1 MMKKS
6 LLVDVQKWT
15 EEPNWG
21 IPVFTYNL
29 IKNFIALNEEN
40 KKTGAE
46 YLDLYFLQDTVR
58 EQPEYD
64 KGKKTINK
72 YKELSKYYIEKI
84 GILRSG
90 ADYIYNKLKELK
102 LNKIY
107 RMYNRQ
113 TKKGQGKEK
122 FDAIYLPN
130 AGYYFPPFKAD
141 MIIATI
147 HDIAGIDRSQN
158 KSLNFRNYLRLSE
171 RKRVESNSLAII
183 KRSDIITTVSNYTK
197 SRLIDLLNIDGGKIK
212 IIPNGVDMNIF
223 KPVEDGGKG
232 KNKVKEYL
240 KNMHNIERP
249 FILYVGAIQPRK
261 NIKGLLDAYIYSEP
275 LKKIFDMVIVAGQI
289 WQSGEELKL
298 ISKYSDN
305 IHLIRNVR
313 VEELPLFYNAAEV
326 FIYPSFYE
334 GFGTPLL
341 EAFACGTPVA
351 VSDRTSLPEVGG
363 EAAVYFN
370 PYEIDD
376 IRQSLESLIF
386 DDELKYE
393 LVKKGFARVKDF
405 TWEKAAKKLL
415 EIVELN

>member
-6 LLVDVQKWT
+6 LLIDIQKWT

-40 KKTGAE
+40 KKIGAG

-58 EQPEYD
+58 EKPEYD

-72 YKELSKYYIEKI
+72 YKELSKYYIEKV

-102 LNKIY
+102 LDGIY
-107 RMYNRQ
+107 NEQR
-113 TKKGQGKEK
+113 KKGWKGEK
-122 FDAIYLPN
+122 FDAVYLPN
-130 AGYYFPPFKAD
+130 AGYYFPPFKSD
-141 MIIATI
+141 KIITTI
-147 HDIAGIDRSQN
+147 HDIAGIDKAKN
-158 KSLNFRNYLRLSE
+158 KSLNFRNYLRFSE
-171 RKRVESNSLAII
+171 RKRVESNSLTNI

-197 SRLIDLLNIDGGKIK
+197 SRLIDLLNIDEGKIK
-212 IIPNGVDMNIF
+212 IIPNGVNMNIF
-223 KPVEDGGKG
+223 KPIKDKD
-232 KNKVKEYL
+232 KNKAKEYL
-240 KNMHNIERP
+240 KNRHNIEKP

-261 NIKGLLDAYIYSEP
+261 NIKGLLDAYISSEL
-275 LKKIFDMVIVAGQI
+275 LKKNFDMVIVAGQI
-289 WQSGEELKL
+289 WQSRKELEC
-298 ISKYSDN
+298 IWKYSGN
-305 IHLIRNVR
+305 VHLIRNVL
-313 VEELPLFYNAAEV
+313 VEELPLFYNIAEV
-326 FIYPSFYE
+326 FTYPSFYE

-341 EAFACGTPVA
+341 EAFACGTPAV

-376 IRQSLESLIF
+376 IRQSLENLIF

-393 LVKKGFARVKDF
+393 IVKKGFTRVKDF
-405 TWEKAAKKLL
+405 TWENAAKKLL

>member
-1 MMKKS
+1 MKKS
-6 LLVDVQKWT
+6 LLIDIQKWT

-40 KKTGAE
+40 KKIGAG

-58 EQPEYD
+58 EKPEYD

-72 YKELSKYYIEKI
+72 YKELSKYYIEKV

-102 LNKIY
+102 LDGIY
-107 RMYNRQ
+107 NEQR
-113 TKKGQGKEK
+113 KKEWKGKK
-122 FDAIYLPN
+122 FDALYLPN
-130 AGYYFPPFKAD
+130 AGYYLPPFKSD
-141 MIIATI
+141 KIITTI
-147 HDIAGIDRSQN
+147 HDIAGIDKAKN
-158 KSLNFRNYLRLSE
+158 KSLNFRNYLRFSE
-171 RKRVESNSLAII
+171 RKRVESNSLTNI

-197 SRLIDLLNIDGGKIK
+197 SRLIDLLNIDEGKIK
-212 IIPNGVDMNIF
+212 IIPNGVNMNIF
-223 KPVEDGGKG
+223 KPIKDKD
-232 KNKVKEYL
+232 KAREYL
-240 KNMHNIERP
+240 KNRHNIEKP

-261 NIKGLLDAYIYSEP
+261 NIKGLLDAYISSEL
-275 LKKIFDMVIVAGQI
+275 LKKNFDMVIVAGQI
-289 WQSGEELKL
+289 WQSRKELEC
-298 ISKYSDN
+298 IWKYSGN
-305 IHLIRNVR
+305 VHLIRNVL
-313 VEELPLFYNAAEV
+313 VEELPLFYNIAEV
-326 FIYPSFYE
+326 FTYPSFYE

-341 EAFACGTPVA
+341 EAFACGTPAV

-376 IRQSLESLIF
+376 IRQSLENLIF

>member
-6 LLVDVQKWT
+6 LLVDIQKWT

-29 IKNFIALNEEN
+29 IKNFISLNEEN
-40 KKTGAE
+40 KKIGAE

-58 EQPEYD
+58 EKPEYD
-64 KGKKTINK
+64 KGKKTVNK
-72 YKELSKYYIEKI
+72 YKELSKHYIEKA

-102 LNKIY
+102 LNGIY
-107 RMYNRQ
+107 KRQ
-113 TKKGQGKEK
+113 TKKGRKGEK

-141 MIIATI
+141 KIIVTI
-147 HDIAGIDRSQN
+147 HDIAGIDRAKN

-171 RKRVESNSLAII
+171 RKRVESNSLTNI

-197 SRLIDLLNIDGGKIK
+197 SRLIDLLNIDEGKIK
-212 IIPNGVDMNIF
+212 IIPNGADMNIF
-223 KPVEDGGKG
+223 KPVEDKD

-240 KNMHNIERP
+240 KNRYNIEKP

-261 NIKGLLDAYIYSEP
+261 NIKGLLDAYISSEP
-275 LKKIFDMVIVAGQI
+275 LKKNFDMVIVAGQI
-289 WQSGEELKL
+289 WQSGEEMES
-298 ISKYSDN
+298 IWKYSDN
-305 IHLIRNVR
+305 IHLIRNTR
-313 VEELPLFYNAAEV
+313 VEELPLFYNAAEI
-326 FIYPSFYE
+326 FTYPSFYE

-351 VSDRTSLPEVGG
+351 ASDRTSLPEVGG
-363 EAAVYFN
+363 EAAIYFN
-370 PYEIDD
+370 PYEIDGV
-376 IRQSLESLIF
+376 RQSLESLIF
-386 DDELKYE
+386 DDELKRG

>member
-6 LLVDVQKWT
+6 LLVDIKKWT

-29 IKNFIALNEEN
+29 IKNFISLNEEN
-40 KKTGAE
+40 KKAGAE
-46 YLDLYFLQDTVR
+46 YLNLYFLQDTVR
-58 EQPEYD
+58 EKPEYD

-72 YKELSKYYIEKI
+72 YKELSKHYIEKV

-90 ADYIYNKLKELK
+90 ADYTYNKLKKFK
-102 LNKIY
+102 LNGIY
-107 RMYNRQ
+107 NGQ
-113 TKKGQGKEK
+113 TKKGGKGEK

-141 MIIATI
+141 KIIATI
-147 HDIAGIDRSQN
+147 HDIAGIDRAKN

-171 RKRVESNSLAII
+171 RKRVESDSLANI
-183 KRSDIITTVSNYTK
+183 KRSNIITTVSNYTK
-197 SRLIDLLNIDGGKIK
+197 SRLIDLLNIDEGKIK

-232 KNKVKEYL
+232 KDKVKEYL
-240 KNMHNIERP
+240 KNRHNIEKP

-261 NIKGLLDAYIYSEP
+261 NIKGLLNAYIYSEP
-275 LKKIFDMVIVAGQI
+275 LKKNFDMVIVAGQI

-386 DDELKYE
+386 DDELKRR
-393 LVKKGFARVKDF
+393 LIKNGFARVKDF